1 MAKKN
6 VYAAITDNIVR
17 FLEQDIIPWQKE
29 WETGSHIMP
38 INHTSNRI
46 YTGPINILQLWAT
59 QTIFEYKHNR
69 WLTFKAAEAMD
80 LRVRK
85 GEKGTLV
92 TWTDFKDE
100 KNEETGKTERRWWSV
115 PYHVFNVAQVD
126 GLAESIEDELTD
138 YVHPVEDI
146 ALADRLPQALGV
158 TRKEGEPSYSPTTD
172 ILRMPPTGRFKTA
185 NGYMA
190 TLAHECVH
198 ATGHHSRCNRD
209 LTGRFGDEHYAMEE
223 LIAEIGAA
231 FITAQWGLNNQLE
244 NHASYVKSWIKVLKN
259 DNKAIFDAAR
269 MAKKATDYLE
279 ESLRLTDVEPQDSSL
294 ITNVA

>member
-1 MAKKN
+1 MAKNN

-46 YTGPINILQLWAT
+46 YTGPTNVLQLWAT
-59 QTIFEYKHNR
+59 QMVHDYKHNR
-69 WLTFKAAEAMD
+69 WLTFKAAQA
-80 LRVRK
+80 LGFRVRK
-85 GEKGTLV
+85 GEKATLV
-92 TWTDFKDE
+92 TYSDRKERENKD
-100 KNEETGKTERRWWSV
+100 TGEVERYWYMV
-115 PYHVFNVAQVD
+115 PYHVFNVAQVE
-126 GLAESIEDELTD
+126 GLVESIEDDLTD

-146 ALADRLPQALGV
+146 ALADRLPTALGV

-172 ILRMPPTGRFKTA
+172 ILRMPDSARFKTT

-198 ATGHHSRCNRD
+198 ATGHSKRCNRD

-244 NHASYVKSWIKVLKN
+244 NHASYVKSWLKVLKN

-269 MAKKATDYLE
+269 MAKNATDYIE

-294 ITNVA
+294 ITNAA